1 MLTRFPIVRAANVAP
16 VAPLGES
23 SAISFAPKT
32 EAALGWLT
40 EDKLPERQM
49 RESEECT
56 EAKAA
61 ALEQGVGALLKVVA
75 DAGLAKTK
83 GETIG
88 LLGEHKNAGLC
99 LF

>member
-1 MLTRFPIVRAANVAP
+1 MAP

-40 EDKLPERQM
+40 DDKLPERQM

-56 EAKAA
+56 EAKAS

-88 LLGEHKNAGLC
+88 LLGERKMRRSACSDLI
-99 LF
+99 